1 MSADSTT
8 TTRSVLLYSDDAPV
22 RAQVRQALGSHVGD
36 IDLEWHEVATYD
48 ALVERVIPGR
58 FDLLILDGEARKA
71 GGMGVARELKNQ
83 VYNCPPILVLTGR
96 AQDAWLASWSLADA
110 VVPRPLDALTLSDT
124 VEGLL
129 EGSLQQGVN
138 VQ

>member
-110 VVPRPLDALTLSDT
+110 VVHAHLTR
-124 VEGLL
+124 
-129 EGSLQQGVN
+129 
-138 VQ
+138 

>member
-83 VYNCPPILVLTGR
+83 VYNCPRFLSSPDGRRMLGSRPGRWQMQLSHAHLTR
-96 AQDAWLASWSLADA
+96 
-110 VVPRPLDALTLSDT
+110 
-124 VEGLL
+124 
-129 EGSLQQGVN
+129 
-138 VQ
+138 